1 MEQQKNVLTISV
13 KLENYDEVKQ
23 QLEEIKKLLQDIA
36 DINVN
41 VEVKSQS

>member
-1 MEQQKNVLTISV
+1 MEKNVLTISV
-13 KLENYDEVKQ
+13 KLENYDEVKK

-41 VEVKSQS
+41 IEVKSQS

>member
-1 MEQQKNVLTISV
+1 MEKNILTISV

-23 QLEEIKKLLQDIA
+23 QLEEIKKLQQDIA

-41 VEVKSQS
+41 IEVKSQS

>member
-23 QLEEIKKLLQDIA
+23 QLEEIKKT
-36 DINVN
+36 
-41 VEVKSQS
+41 STRHR

>member
-23 QLEEIKKLLQDIA
+23 QLEEIKKLLQDIT

>member
-1 MEQQKNVLTISV
+1 MEKNILTISV

>member
-13 KLENYDEVKQ
+13 KLENYEEVKK

-41 VEVKSQS
+41 IEVKSQS

>member
-1 MEQQKNVLTISV
+1 MEKNVLTISV
-13 KLENYDEVKQ
+13 KLENYDEVKK
-23 QLEEIKKLLQDIA
+23 QLEEIKKLLQDIT